1 MIAKTTTEAEK
12 LLRANA
18 IMKAVEESKK
28 IKNNSKLLDEDQ
40 PAQNGGCFAE
50 DARPRRL
57 PGCLTLHPKMRG
69 SVALK
74 SLQPLEAPKPTPKE
88 PVLLGVKP
96 SRRSS
101 LRPWKR
107 SASTSPSLSL
117 HYPTALGGRP
127 MLSDSSDSSDD
138 EEDVEAMLL
147 AEMKALEEDEDDFL
161 ENLLIQELKKD
172 SSASDSDSD
181 FDDLF

>member
-1 MIAKTTTEAEK
+1 MTVALLKTRDLVDSQAAS
-12 LLRANA
+12 LF
-18 IMKAVEESKK
+18 IQKAVS
-28 IKNNSKLLDEDQ
+28 
-40 PAQNGGCFAE
+40 P
-50 DARPRRL
+50 
-57 PGCLTLHPKMRG
+57 
-69 SVALK
+69 
-74 SLQPLEAPKPTPKE
+74 
-88 PVLLGVKP
+88 LGVKP

-101 LRPWKR
+101 LRLGKVGFN
-107 SASTSPSLSL
+107 SLSQL
-117 HYPTALGGRP
+117 TYPALEDDLC
-127 MLSDSSDSSDD
+127 LSDSSDSDD